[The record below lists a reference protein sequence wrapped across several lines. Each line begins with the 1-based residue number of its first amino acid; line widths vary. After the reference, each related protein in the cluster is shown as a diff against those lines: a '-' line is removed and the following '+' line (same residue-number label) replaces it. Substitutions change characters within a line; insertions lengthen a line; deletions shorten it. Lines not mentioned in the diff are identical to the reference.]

1 MKNYFHFYKSGTI
14 QWGIRMKKKINAKFM
29 LIAAIAI
36 VVTAVCSMLLFYRIL
51 ESQIFDD
58 LKANAHLISQMD
70 AKSLTGQI
78 DYDLSDDGLRITLIG
93 EDGTVLYDSL
103 EDENMMD
110 NHKDRPEILAAYEN
124 GEGKAIRKSAT
135 SAEHTFYYAMH
146 LPEGGVLRIA
156 KESNSI
162 SNFIFTMAGLIV
174 IVGLLVFIMCAFYAH
189 RLTRRLVTPIE
200 KMADNI
206 TMIDEDEVYEE
217 MRPFISTIK
226 QQHVDILNHA
236 QIRQEFTANVSHEL
250 KTPLTAISGYAE
262 LIGSGMTTGEDTVH
276 FANEIHSNAER
287 LQILINDII
296 KLSELDDKDLK
307 LEFETVDLYQLGENC
322 IASMALQA
330 QKNEVSIRLEG
341 EHALLSGNKTLLEEL
356 VFNLCSNAVRY
367 NKKGGTVVIETGMEN
382 GKPVLTVRDSGIG
395 IPKDQQ
401 DRVFERFYRVDK
413 SRSKSTG
420 GTGLGL
426 AIVKHIVAQHDAQIT
441 LNSKEGVG
449 TEIKVVF

>member
-1 MKNYFHFYKSGTI
+1 MEKQFHLHKSETI
-14 QWGIRMKKKINAKFM
+14 QRGNGMKKKINAKFM

-51 ESQIFDD
+51 ENQIFDD
-58 LKANAHLISQMD
+58 LKANAHIIAMTNPGD
-70 AKSLTGQI
+70 LTGELN
-78 DYDLSDDGLRITLIG
+78 YDLSRDGIRITYIR
-93 EDGTVLYDSL
+93 EDGSVLYDSL
-103 EDENMMD
+103 EDESVME
-110 NHKDRPEILAAYEN
+110 NHKDRPEITAALES
-124 GEGKAIRKSAT
+124 GEGKDIRRSAT
-135 SAEHTFYYAMH
+135 SAEHTFYYAMR
-146 LPEGGVLRIA
+146 LPDGGVIRIA
-156 KESNSI
+156 RESDSI
-162 SNFIFTMAGLIV
+162 VNFVFTMAGLIV
-174 IVGLLVFIMCAFYAH
+174 MVGVLVFAMCVFYSH
-189 RLTRRLVTPIE
+189 RLTKRLVMPIE

-206 TMIDEDEVYEE
+206 TMIDEGEVYEE

-262 LIGSGMTTGEDTVH
+262 LIGSGMTSGEDTVH

-287 LQILINDII
+287 LQSLINDII
-296 KLSELDDKDLK
+296 KLSELDDADLK
-307 LEFETVDLYQLGENC
+307 LEFETVDLHELGEQC

-330 QKNEVSIRLEG
+330 QKNEVAMRLVG
-341 EHALLSGNKTLLEEL
+341 EHVLMSGNRTLLEEL
-356 VFNLCSNAVRY
+356 IFNLCSNAVRY
-367 NKKGGTVVIETGMEN
+367 NRRGGSVTVCTAMEQN
-382 GKPVLTVRDSGIG
+382 RPVLTVSDTGIG
-395 IPKDQQ
+395 IPKEHQ

-426 AIVKHIVAQHDAQIT
+426 AIVKHIVAQHEAQIT
-441 LNSKEGVG
+441 LKSEEGVG